1 MDNRT
6 ERQKFDDR
14 FPLEEGM
21 SISNPEHYKI
31 YQDSRFEVWLAAKH
45 DAKPVVEIVER
56 KHAGYSPYFVVIGGN
71 DPMNFNT
78 TMYGSKEEAE
88 EWIKTSKFRLE

>member
-21 SISNPEHYKI
+21 TITNPEYYKL

-45 DAKPVVEIVER
+45 DAKPVAEFYYR
-56 KHAGYSPYFVVIGGN
+56 RWKDGG
-71 DPMNFNT
+71 
-78 TMYGSKEEAE
+78 E
-88 EWIKTSKFRLE
+88 EWFLLDGSSIGRRFKTKIEGEEWAVANGYRLE